1 MPSNKP
7 DINRAHVKKYH
18 GNNPV
23 ISSTY
28 IEHKSVITNGIN
40 RIAENT
46 FDLVKASPICHH
58 HYPIPVIDSIFCLRV
73 LLNKFSD
80 DWITDH
86 YHGVGCT
93 PKLPIFLEFLKI
105 CSFSFQRELIHHP
118 NAGNRA
124 SVRTQSQE
132 FAVEA
137 FSRQPARNV
146 RHSPFPQPSFTI
158 PVKK

>member
-18 GNNPV
+18 GNNPI

-40 RIAENT
+40 RITENT
-46 FDLVKASPICHH
+46 FDLVKATPICHR
-58 HYPIPVIDSIFCLRV
+58 HYPIPVIDGIFCLRM

-80 DWITDH
+80 DGITDH

-105 CSFSFQRELIHHP
+105 CDFRFQRELVHHP
-118 NAGNRA
+118 KAGNRA
-124 SVRTQSQE
+124 SVRRQGQQ

-137 FSRQPARNV
+137 FSRQPARNI
-146 RHSPFPQPSFTI
+146 RHSPFPQTAFTI